1 MTIGYKEFENMDGKW
16 VDDLGII
23 SRIVQQYQDSQQS
36 QSQKGAT
43 LGAHEEQEIDA
54 RYNTIQ

>member
-1 MTIGYKEFENMDGKW
+1 MKDGLMTINYKDFDNMDGKW

-23 SRIVQQYQDSQQS
+23 SRIVQQYQESQQA

-43 LGAHEEQEIDA
+43 LGS
-54 RYNTIQ
+54 TIGNQK

>member
-1 MTIGYKEFENMDGKW
+1 MKDGLMTIGYKEFENMDGKW

-43 LGAHEEQEIDA
+43 LGG
-54 RYNTIQ
+54 TIGSKK

>member
-23 SRIVQQYQDSQQS
+23 SRIVQQYQDSQQT

-43 LGAHEEQEIDA
+43 LGG
-54 RYNTIQ
+54 TIGSKK